1 MKKSSFIIGLMI
13 ITLFSLSSLLF
24 AAEPPPVR
32 IGFLYPLTGKMSAV
46 GREALRGAQIAVD
59 QVNEK
64 GGIWNGRKI
73 ELVTA
78 DASDTEA
85 ARTETE
91 RLCTVEKV
99 KAILGVYS
107 STLAFVAHAVAD
119 KHGVFFW
126 ESNAI
131 APRLRKMGH
140 KYTFFFGPKASGYG
154 FNSAQAIYDIVAP
167 GLGIAP
173 KDLRIAA
180 VYQGTEWG
188 KGSTG
193 QAFIPKA
200 KELGMKIVADEAY
213 DPKSLDYSSL
223 VQKIKLKNPDVVVF
237 QSYIDDG
244 FRLFRDARKN
254 GLNPKVWFAQGA
266 VNVEVPDA
274 FEKFGDDMNYIMA
287 TNQVSGGNIRNLSP
301 MTQAQ
306 FKDFLKRYKEKYG
319 PKKQAE
325 ADIVYT
331 AAAAFFEY
339 VLPAA
344 GSLDPE
350 KLAAVAHDLSL
361 PHTATARPGGLKFS
375 SASDEFANQ
384 NLRAGVMVRQIFNG
398 IHYTVWPKEIAEIEP
413 ILPSP
418 RWGQRKIDQ
427 AEVEKRL
434 LLPKE
439 HLIHF
444 Q

>member
-1 MKKSSFIIGLMI
+1 MNKYRFIVAVLASI
-13 ITLFSLSSLLF
+13 FLLTPLV
-24 AAEPPPVR
+24 AMAKEPPPVR

-46 GREALRGAQIAVD
+46 GREALRAAQIAAD
-59 QVNEK
+59 QVNDN
-64 GGIWNGRKI
+64 GGIWGGRKI

-99 KAILGVYS
+99 KCILGVYS

-154 FNSAQAIYDIVAP
+154 YGSAQAIHDVVAP
-167 GLGIAP
+167 ALGIAP

-188 KGSTG
+188 KSSTG

-200 KELGMKIVADEAY
+200 KELGMKIVANEPY
-213 DPKSLDYSSL
+213 DPKSLDYTAL
-223 VQKIKLKNPDVVVF
+223 VQKIKLKRPDVVVF
-237 QSYIDDG
+237 QCYIDDG

-266 VNVEVPDA
+266 VNAEVPDA
-274 FEKFGDDMNYIMA
+274 FDRFGDDMNYILA
-287 TNQVSGGNIRNLSP
+287 TNQVSGGNIWNLSP

-306 FKDFLKRYKEKYG
+306 YRDFLKRYGEKYKEKMM
-319 PKKQAE
+319 PE
-325 ADIVYT
+325 AAIVYT
-331 AAAAFFEY
+331 AAAALFEY

-344 GSLDPE
+344 GALDPE
-350 KLAAVAHDLSL
+350 RLAAAAHDLSL
-361 PHTATARPGGLKFS
+361 AHTLTARPGGLKFS
-375 SASDEFANQ
+375 SATDEFANQ
-384 NLRAGVMVRQIFNG
+384 NLRAGVMVRQIFRRRF
-398 IHYTVWPKEIAEIEP
+398 YTVWPKEIAEIDP

-418 RWGQRKIDQ
+418 PWGKRRIDQ
-427 AEVEKRL
+427 AEVERRL

-439 HLIHF
+439 LL
-444 Q
+444 

>member
-131 APRLRKMGH
+131 APRLRQMGH

-154 FNSAQAIYDIVAP
+154 FNSAQAIYDVVAP

-173 KDLRIAA
+173 
-180 VYQGTEWG
+180 
-188 KGSTG
+188 
-193 QAFIPKA
+193 
-200 KELGMKIVADEAY
+200 
-213 DPKSLDYSSL
+213 
-223 VQKIKLKNPDVVVF
+223 
-237 QSYIDDG
+237 
-244 FRLFRDARKN
+244 
-254 GLNPKVWFAQGA
+254 
-266 VNVEVPDA
+266 
-274 FEKFGDDMNYIMA
+274 
-287 TNQVSGGNIRNLSP
+287 
-301 MTQAQ
+301 
-306 FKDFLKRYKEKYG
+306 
-319 PKKQAE
+319 
-325 ADIVYT
+325 
-331 AAAAFFEY
+331 
-339 VLPAA
+339 
-344 GSLDPE
+344 
-350 KLAAVAHDLSL
+350 
-361 PHTATARPGGLKFS
+361 
-375 SASDEFANQ
+375 
-384 NLRAGVMVRQIFNG
+384 
-398 IHYTVWPKEIAEIEP
+398 
-413 ILPSP
+413 
-418 RWGQRKIDQ
+418 
-427 AEVEKRL
+427 
-434 LLPKE
+434 
-439 HLIHF
+439 
-444 Q
+444 